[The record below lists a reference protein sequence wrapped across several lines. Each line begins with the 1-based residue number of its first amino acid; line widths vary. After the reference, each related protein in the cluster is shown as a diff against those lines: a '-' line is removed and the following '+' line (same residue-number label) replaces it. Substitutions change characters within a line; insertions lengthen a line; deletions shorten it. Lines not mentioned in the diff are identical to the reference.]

1 MAPVIKVMT
10 IRRNPITIPIA
21 LKATIILPMIEAVW
35 MLLQSLQQG
44 MFADLKR
51 NQYSNSKYVVFRK
64 FVYWY
69 IEFTGL
75 CTQKQKLNHY
85 LIKIIEG
92 SFVNKKDRKEDTSC
106 ANYYKKFFH

>member
-44 MFADLKR
+44 MFGDLKR
-51 NQYSNSKYVVFRK
+51 NWDSYIHVVFRM
-64 FVYWY
+64 FLNLY
-69 IEFTGL
+69 IEFTGF
-75 CTQKQKLNHY
+75 CTQKQKLNHF
-85 LIKIIEG
+85 LIEM
-92 SFVNKKDRKEDTSC
+92 NMYC
-106 ANYYKKFFH
+106 